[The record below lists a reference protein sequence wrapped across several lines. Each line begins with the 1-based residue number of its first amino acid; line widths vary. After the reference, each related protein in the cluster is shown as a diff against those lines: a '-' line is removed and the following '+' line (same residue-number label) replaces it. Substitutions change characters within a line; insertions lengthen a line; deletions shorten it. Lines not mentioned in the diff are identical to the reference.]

1 MKCKVITNNSNLIED
16 GALERFNM
24 DEVIY
29 LDTLDI
35 MEVMK
40 TVRNYIHKG
49 YKLLTHPL
57 SGSVKPVETPF
68 KSIAIS
74 VDPTTLDM
82 QSLTI
87 IEDAITMTETFK
99 RNENRALTMPENILD
114 DFRLIDFGLIES
126 GLEGINNI

>member
-1 MKCKVITNNSNLIED
+1 MKCKVITNNASLIED
-16 GALERFNM
+16 GALDQFDI

-29 LDTLDI
+29 IDTLDI
-35 MEVMK
+35 IEVMK

-68 KSIAIS
+68 KSVAIS

-87 IEDAITMTETFK
+87 MEDAIQMAEKFK
-99 RNENRALTMPENILD
+99 RTENRALTIPENILD
-114 DFRLIDFGLIES
+114 DFRLIDFGLIRS
-126 GLEGINNI
+126 GLEGINNF

>member
-1 MKCKVITNNSNLIED
+1 MKCKVITNNSNLLED
-16 GALERFNM
+16 GALDRFDM

-35 MEVMK
+35 IEVMK
-40 TVRNYIHKG
+40 TVRNYVHKG

-68 KSIAIS
+68 KSVAIS

-87 IEDAITMTETFK
+87 IEDAIMMAEKFK
-99 RNENRALTMPENILD
+99 RTENRALTIPENILD
-114 DFRLIDFGLIES
+114 DFRLIDFGLIIS

>member
-1 MKCKVITNNSNLIED
+1 MKCKVITNNASLLEND
-16 GALERFNM
+16 ALKQFDI
-24 DEVIY
+24 DEVIF
-29 LDTLDI
+29 LETLDI
-35 MEVMK
+35 IEVMK
-40 TVRNYIHKG
+40 TVRNYVHKG

-68 KSIAIS
+68 KSVAIS

-87 IEDAITMTETFK
+87 IEDAIMMAEKFK
-99 RNENRALTMPENILD
+99 RTENRLETIPESILD
-114 DFRLIDFGLIES
+114 DFRLIDFGLIRS

>member
-1 MKCKVITNNSNLIED
+1 MKCIVITNNSNLLEE
-16 GALERFNM
+16 GALEQF
-24 DEVIY
+24 DIEEVIY

-35 MEVMK
+35 IELMK
-40 TVRNYIHKG
+40 KVRDKIHMG

-74 VDPTTLDM
+74 VDATTLDI

-87 IEDAITMTETFK
+87 IEDAIIMAETFK
-99 RNENRALTMPENILD
+99 RNENRVQMIPENILV
-114 DFRLIDFGLIES
+114 DFRLIDFGLIKS

>member
-1 MKCKVITNNSNLIED
+1 MKCKVITNNASLLEND
-16 GALERFNM
+16 ALKQFDI
-24 DEVIY
+24 DEVIF
-29 LDTLDI
+29 LETLDI
-35 MEVMK
+35 IEVMK
-40 TVRNYIHKG
+40 TVRNYVHKG

-68 KSIAIS
+68 KSVAIS

-87 IEDAITMTETFK
+87 IEDAIMMAEKFK
-99 RNENRALTMPENILD
+99 RTENRLENIPESILD
-114 DFRLIDFGLIES
+114 DFRLIDFGLIRS

>member
-16 GALERFNM
+16 GALDRFHM